1 MLYFLPY
8 FQNIF
13 SRYILH
19 DVQSKFLHRKGI
31 QKYYKYKFF
40 FENVASKQCKF
51 YFWFLL
57 FFRSYSILI
66 WVMYNKCHKN
76 DLKKEEW
83 IEHIYGSLLVSRFR
97 MFGIFVSIH
106 FFSKTGFRLILST
119 RTQLIWSAKVFA
131 SFNISHANFKR
142 PKVFLLLTL
151 ALLINLLTLCICFLI
166 KITMLL

>member
-1 MLYFLPY
+1 MIGGWLSGKNTILSRPRVHGVNLEFNVIFPS
-8 FQNIF
+8 IF
-13 SRYILH
+13 SKHFQYRYIH
-19 DVQSKFLHRKGI
+19 VVQSKFLHRKGI
-31 QKYYKYKFF
+31 QKYCWYKFF

-76 DLKKEEW
+76 DHKKEEW

-119 RTQLIWSAKVFA
+119 RTQLIWSAKVSAYFEIA
-131 SFNISHANFKR
+131 HHVNFK
-142 PKVFLLLTL
+142 
-151 ALLINLLTLCICFLI
+151 
-166 KITMLL
+166 

>member
-1 MLYFLPY
+1 MCQMFIKKVKKQRARKFDRISWNSNQKLACEINFHL
-8 FQNIF
+8 
-13 SRYILH
+13 
-19 DVQSKFLHRKGI
+19 VQSKFLHRKGI

-76 DLKKEEW
+76 DHKKEEW

-106 FFSKTGFRLILST
+106 FFSKTGFRLISST
-119 RTQLIWSAKVFA
+119 RT
-131 SFNISHANFKR
+131 
-142 PKVFLLLTL
+142 
-151 ALLINLLTLCICFLI
+151 
-166 KITMLL
+166 